1 MTDGILQNLIIQY
14 PYAFAIAMLVLCIYG
29 VVVKPNL
36 IKKILALG
44 LILDTVNLYVILVGY
59 RRVAEAIP
67 PIYPTPEQVQ
77 LVVKAA
83 VDPLPQCLVL
93 TAIVIDTC
101 VTALALGLIVM
112 IYRAYG
118 SIESHKLEEL
128 KE

>member
-1 MTDGILQNLIIQY
+1 MIDDILGNLIIQY

-44 LILDTVNLYVILVGY
+44 LILDSVNLYVILVGY

-67 PIYPTPEQVQ
+67 PIYPSPEQVQ
-77 LVVKAA
+77 LVVQTA

-112 IYRAYG
+112 IYRSYG
-118 SIESHKLEEL
+118 SIESHKVREL